1 MTECLT
7 PLVPVRGDP
16 NKALVRTYQR
26 WLVSKGATI
35 KVDGDYGPATARAAA
50 QYGEPA
56 PRCVPPLSA
65 WVDRAWATDT
75 ADTLKIVK
83 TQFRA
88 NRVGLMLNSVGD
100 GPVFKPF
107 GDRDEVRRFVDGLAK
122 IGVGFDLTIWIWP
135 SMSYLNAAL
144 DFVGPLLAEY
154 PQARLD
160 LDTESAWAS
169 KRYTDA
175 DRRKVAA
182 ELYKH
187 VPPGRVSVND
197 YVTLQ
202 KVTRILL
209 VPGVRRRPQAYSV
222 GHTTFSGSRHETVPG
237 SIFYPG
243 ETQARGLE
251 IWGDACAGPFDMGI
265 ALYKP
270 VAGLTV
276 AEQVDRQIAGALWA
290 DPSELWSW
298 QLRTTRDYYLAIQ
311 KYT

>member
-1 MTECLT
+1 MSATLA
-7 PLVPVRGDP
+7 PLVPVRGDA

-26 WLVSKGATI
+26 WLVKQGAAI
-35 KVDGDYGPATARAAA
+35 KVDGDYGKATAKAAE
-50 QYGEPA
+50 QYGA
-56 PRCVPPLSA
+56 PGERPVPPICA

-88 NRVGLMLNSVGD
+88 AKVGLMLNSVGD
-100 GPVFKPF
+100 GPEFKPF
-107 GDRDEVRRFVDGLAK
+107 GDRDDVRRFADGLAK
-122 IGVGFDLTIWIWP
+122 IGTGVDFTIWLWP
-135 SMSYLNAAL
+135 SMSYLDAAL

-169 KRYTDA
+169 KRYSDA
-175 DRRKVAA
+175 DRRKVAD
-182 ELYKH
+182 EFYRR

-222 GHTTFSGSRHETVPG
+222 GHTTFSGARHETVPG
-237 SIFYPG
+237 SIYYPG

-251 IWGDACAGPFDMGI
+251 IWGDACAGPLDMGI
-265 ALYKP
+265 AIYKP
-270 VAGLTV
+270 VAGMDV
-276 AEQVDRQIAGALWA
+276 ATQVERQIAGALWA
-290 DPSELWSW
+290 EPEELWCW
-298 QLRTTRDYYLAIQ
+298 QLRTTKDYFAALQ
-311 KYT
+311 RFL